1 MRSDSQII
9 ELLKAGRREGMVTLF
24 DRYYKPLVLFADG
37 FLHDLSGAE
46 DVVQEQFVK
55 LWEERLY
62 ERIHEKALS
71 TFLFTMVKN
80 SCTNQLIRRGIKTE
94 LLDLPHYQIAQ
105 EEAREFDPVVMTTIR
120 KALDCLPEKT
130 RNVVECVMLGGR
142 MYKEAADELG
152 VSVNT
157 VKTLLKA
164 GIKELRVLLK
174 DQRGILLLFVI
185 RFTKVSTRLS
195 HFTSSGKRLS

>member
-1 MRSDSQII
+1 
-9 ELLKAGRREGMVTLF
+9 MVTLF

-62 ERIHEKALS
+62 ERIHDKALS

-185 RFTKVSTRLS
+185 RFTKVSSRLS